1 MRIGV
6 GYDVHKLI
14 SGRPLILGGATIP
27 YTKGLEGHSDADVL
41 LHAICDALLG
51 AAGAGDIGMHF
62 PDTDPRFK
70 GADSLKLLNA
80 TLDII
85 RTQGLGVS
93 NIDATIFAEAPK
105 LHHFREVMRHNI
117 AQAIGIELSRVNIKA
132 TTTEGLGY
140 IGKGEGIAA
149 MCVVLLMTETNIS

>member
-6 GYDVHKLI
+6 GYDVHKLV
-14 SGRPLILGGATIP
+14 SGRPLILGGAKIP
-27 YTKGLEGHSDADVL
+27 FSKGLEGHSDADVL

-62 PDTDPRFK
+62 PDTDPNLK
-70 GADSLKLLNA
+70 DADSLKLLHA
-80 TLDII
+80 TVDVI
-85 RTQGLGVS
+85 RAQNLGVS

-105 LHHFREVMRHNI
+105 LHHFREEMRSNI
-117 AQAIGIELSRVNIKA
+117 ARAIGIELSCVNIKA

-140 IGKGEGIAA
+140 IGRGEGIAA
-149 MCVVLLMTETNIS
+149 MCVALLMSKTK